1 MPPVPLQ
8 SQEGIWNVTGTS
20 DIKCPQFSEGQV
32 IGQEDCLFLNI
43 FVPFSFSSNMPVMFW
58 IYGGSFIVG
67 SNNID
72 FYGSSNGVFFSVQFY
87 SGLQIKIN
95 KALFMI

>member
-58 IYGGSFIVG
+58 IYGGSFVVG
-67 SNNID
+67 SNNINS
-72 FYGSSNGVFFSVQFY
+72 YGSSKRVFFST
-87 SGLQIKIN
+87 
-95 KALFMI
+95 LF